1 VLEAAARVRVLAT
14 SRVALRLSGEHEYPV
29 PPLQVPAA
37 AEERFEELVANEA
50 VRLFAA
56 RARAVD
62 PSFALT
68 SDNLGSVVA
77 VCRRLDGLPLALEL
91 AAAWAKVLPVA
102 DLERRLGRALDLLV
116 QGARDRPLRQ
126 QTLRATLDWS
136 HDLLDERER
145 QVLAELSAFV
155 GDWTLEDAEAVI
167 GDDAVAVL
175 SSLVEHSLVRR
186 RGARF
191 SMLETIREYAV
202 ERLAE
207 SGAAEDVRRRHAS
220 YFVEVAGRVRQA
232 MVEAGEAETAA
243 FALLDI
249 EIDNV
254 RATLDFLH
262 ESGEPELESRVA
274 VALRW
279 YWIVR
284 GPATEAIRIFE
295 RIVSVSAGLPRPHA
309 DALSGAG
316 IFNYRRGE
324 RARATEQ
331 LEAARAIYHRLGDE
345 DEVGR
350 CVAELGAIAVDDQ
363 DFARAAELFE
373 DAVAAFE
380 RSENAYRLGV
390 ALSNLAA
397 VATMCGR
404 HEEAAEHTRR
414 AIAMQRETNDRGG
427 LGVSLANLGR
437 AQLLTGTDEESARA
451 SLREAFDLALE
462 LDYRMLIAHLIGD
475 AARLAG
481 DREESARLVGAAIGL
496 FAQIDMA
503 VTPEEVAEHER
514 TLEPVRAAL
523 GDERTEDLIRQGR
536 EMPADPA
543 IARARAII

>member
-1 VLEAAARVRVLAT
+1 
-14 SRVALRLSGEHEYPV
+14 
-29 PPLQVPAA
+29 VPAA
-37 AEERFEELVANEA
+37 AEGRFEELVANEA

-68 SDNLGSVVA
+68 SENLGSVVA
-77 VCRRLDGLPLALEL
+77 ICRRLDGLPLPLEL

-102 DLERRLGRALDLLV
+102 ELERRLGRALDLLV
-116 QGARDRPLRQ
+116 EGPRDRPERQ

-136 HDLLDERER
+136 YDLLDARER
-145 QVLAELSAFV
+145 HVLGELSVFA
-155 GDWTLEDAEAVI
+155 GSWTLEDAEAVI
-167 GDDAVAVL
+167 GGDAIAVL
-175 SSLVEHSLVRR
+175 ASLVEHSLVRR
-186 RGARF
+186 RDAQF
-191 SMLETIREYAV
+191 SMLETIREYAF
-202 ERLAE
+202 ERLTE
-207 SGAAEDVRRRHAS
+207 TGEAEDVRRRHAL
-220 YFVEVAGRVRQA
+220 YFVDVAARVRQA
-232 MVEAGEAETAA
+232 MVDAGEAETAA

-249 EIDNV
+249 ELDNI

-274 VALRW
+274 LALRW

-284 GPATEAIRIFE
+284 GPATEGIRIYE
-295 RIVSVSAGLPRPHA
+295 RLIPVSADLPRTHA

-331 LEAARAIYHRLGDE
+331 LEAARALYDRLGDE

-350 CVAELGAIAVDDQ
+350 CISELGAIAVDDG

-373 DAVAAFE
+373 EAAASFE
-380 RSENAYRLGV
+380 RSGNAYRLGV
-390 ALSNLAA
+390 VVANLAA
-397 VATMCGR
+397 VATMRGR
-404 HEEAAEHTRR
+404 HEEAAEHTSR
-414 AIAMQRETNDRGG
+414 AIAMQRGTNDRGG

-437 AQLLTGTDEESARA
+437 AQTLAGDEEAARV

-462 LDYRMLIAHLIGD
+462 LDYRMLLAHLLGD
-475 AARLAG
+475 AARLA
-481 DREESARLVGAAIGL
+481 DDPEESARLVGAAIEL

-503 VTPEEVAEHER
+503 VTPEEVTEHER
-514 TLEPVRAAL
+514 TLQPVRLAI
-523 GDERTEDLIRQGR
+523 GDARTEELIRQGR
-536 EMPADPA
+536 ELPVDSA